1 MDFGIAR
8 QRAARGVTQAGMI
21 IGTPEYLSPEQI
33 SGAEAGDQSDLYA
46 LGIVAYEMFTGRKP
60 FVHDDVIPLMQMH
73 LVTPPEPPRRHAPQL
88 PAALEAVILTLL
100 KKDPMERYA
109 SARATADALAA
120 IRDAPKS

>member
-1 MDFGIAR
+1 
-8 QRAARGVTQAGMI
+8 MI

-33 SGAEAGDQSDLYA
+33 SGAEAGDASDLYA

-60 FVHDDVIPLMQMH
+60 FVHDDLIPLMQMH

-88 PAALEAVILTLL
+88 PASLEAVILTLL
-100 KKDPMERYA
+100 KKDPKERYA

-120 IRDAPKS
+120 IRDAPRG